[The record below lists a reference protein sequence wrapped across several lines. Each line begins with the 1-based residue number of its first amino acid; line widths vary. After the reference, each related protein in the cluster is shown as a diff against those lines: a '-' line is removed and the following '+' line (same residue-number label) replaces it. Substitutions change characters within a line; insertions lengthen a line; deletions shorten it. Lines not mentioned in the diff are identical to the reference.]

1 MNTNFNF
8 SAAMSSNA
16 NNNNNNNNTFGD
28 NKMSMMPPPMPKG
41 VSLSDR
47 TMSVPVASLPARHLP
62 SEPRSVSFSDSV
74 SFNFPVPDAPNAGL
88 PGRIVSQQVT
98 RRSSLESIQDFGDL
112 SFSSLSSLPEE
123 FKPTA
128 SSKGNSSNN
137 DPLLE
142 PHQIFASAADSKPSA
157 ANFSTT
163 LGDDLRTVLHR
174 ACQQFPR
181 KKAMVKGALKKD
193 PSAVRRRAFIPGVPT
208 KATANSGVPA
218 PPEPYQLPINIAL
231 AHKAS
236 VDVLDLLVKADAS
249 QLAQKD
255 GIHGANSLCLA
266 LEKRPND
273 IAVLGMFLVSNPQL
287 IRQVCDNHNN
297 TPLHVACQRGSALP
311 IVRQLFRLHPAALF
325 QRNESNK
332 TPLDIL
338 QQQAQVCPKA
348 KTTLKYLQEKA
359 EILAKGNDRS

>member
-1 MNTNFNF
+1 
-8 SAAMSSNA
+8 MSSNA
-16 NNNNNNNNTFGD
+16 NANNNNTSSDD
-28 NKMSMMPPPMPKG
+28 NNNTSMMPPPPLPKG

-47 TMSVPVASLPARHLP
+47 TMSMPAASLPARHLP

-74 SFNFPVPDAPNAGL
+74 SFNFPVDATASSGL
-88 PGRIVSQQVT
+88 PGRIVSQVT
-98 RRSSLESIQDFGDL
+98 ARRSSLESIQDFGDL

-128 SSKGNSSNN
+128 SSKGSSSD

-142 PHQIFASAADSKPSA
+142 PHQVFDSKPSA
-157 ANFSTT
+157 ANFSTCS
-163 LGDDLRTVLHR
+163 GDDLRTVLHR

-236 VDVLDLLVKADAS
+236 VDVLDLLVKADAT
-249 QLAQKD
+249 QLAAKD
-255 GIHGANSLCLA
+255 GIHGSNSLCLA

-273 IAVLGMFLVSNPQL
+273 IAVLGMFLVSNPRL
-287 IRQVCDNHNN
+287 IREACDNHDN

-311 IVRQLFRLHPAALF
+311 IVRQLFRLYPAALF
-325 QRNESNK
+325 HRNESNK

-338 QQQAQVCPKA
+338 QQHATVCPKA

-359 EILAKGNDRS
+359 SVLAQQQQQQQQQQGGGNNNQS